1 MAFEQRPGSGVLFK
15 NTKKGDNTKA
25 PDYTGNALSPS
36 GEHFELSA
44 WIKEGAKGKFMSIAL
59 KPKFE
64 PNSQPAQ
71 ASGRAPK
78 ADFSDMSDDIPFIF
92 NALYANVDCVSKA
105 YLRARRAR

>member
-15 NTKKGDNTKA
+15 NAKKGDNPKA

-64 PNSQPAQ
+64 PNQQSK
-71 ASGRAPK
+71 PK
-78 ADFSDMSDDIPFIF
+78 ASNPFPDE
-92 NALYANVDCVSKA
+92 AGDLGDCPF
-105 YLRARRAR
+105 